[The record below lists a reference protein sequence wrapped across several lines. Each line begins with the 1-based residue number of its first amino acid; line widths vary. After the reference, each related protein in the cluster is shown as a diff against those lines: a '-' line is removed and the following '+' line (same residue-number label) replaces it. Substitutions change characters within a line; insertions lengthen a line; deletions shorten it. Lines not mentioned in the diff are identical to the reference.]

1 MSDLNAEALRNIADW
16 LDTYDDLAEQYFD
29 LLVIQGLRYGDEV
42 AAARAACD
50 SDEIQVDLRRWAD
63 ELEQENNANQ

>member
-16 LDTYDDLAEQYFD
+16 LDTYDDLAKQYFD
-29 LLVIQGLRYGDEV
+29 LLVVQGLRSDDEV

-63 ELEQENNANQ
+63 ELETGEK

>member
-16 LDTYDDLAEQYFD
+16 LDTYDDLAKQYFD
-29 LLVIQGLRYGDEV
+29 LLVVQGLRSDDEV

-63 ELEQENNANQ
+63 ELEQENNV